1 MIRKIY
7 FIILLGFM
15 LIWACDNP
23 LEGFALRF
31 KEPIDKAKLD
41 IRVYNTNGALPTGLR
56 VRFGGVDS
64 SLVVTNLNTKKFKL
78 SAEGV
83 MIVAVNPEVIPST
96 ENPIKFSVIV
106 EAPGYT
112 KVVRSLV
119 YTSQANKS
127 LSIPLFSESTAPT
140 GVSATEW
147 EGLNFKANQT
157 FSSLIVGRS
166 TSNQI
171 TLAAE
176 TIVKDAWQSIVTGTW
191 SLVAHYFDARA
202 RGYLPAGGVATNA
215 IDVQG
220 KALNDPFDL
229 PNLAGFVYLEMANE
243 LGQTAKTLSKSL
255 YYSMDLSNI
264 TQNPQTGK
272 ALAVGDIIPIIS
284 YDTDTGQWKLFQT
297 YKVEK
302 NTSTG
307 ALFVRFE
314 VNTLGYWIAGWP
326 RTICS
331 KGPTFVFKS
340 QLKNVDLVYYCQLI
354 DAQTQKVFRE
364 YYLNINDGA
373 RFTVTYIPMEVQQ
386 VQLKVTALNNYTG
399 GDKTQ
404 ILGTSA
410 TVGLCEDKTLN
421 IDLSKF
427 STPPAIS
434 ASFNV
439 VCPVGKTVDLAALPA
454 LFRIQISAVGAN
466 TWKDLVTLTRTST
479 SASTYRLL
487 KNVRYDFRASTDGGV
502 TWPYKEN
509 SKLIDQSTISY
520 KIEDKSFCK

>member
-1 MIRKIY
+1 MRITSLYIV
-7 FIILLGFM
+7 LLIVLG
-15 LIWACDNP
+15 WACDNP

-41 IRVYNTNGALPTGLR
+41 IRVYNTNGALPAGLT

-83 MIVAVNPEVIPST
+83 MIVAVNPEVIPSA

-112 KVVRSLV
+112 KVVRSLI

-127 LSIPLFSESTAPT
+127 LSIPLFSESIAPT
-140 GVSATEW
+140 GVSAQEW
-147 EGLNFKANQT
+147 DGLNFRANQT
-157 FSSLIVGRS
+157 FSSLIKGRS
-166 TSNQI
+166 FTNQI
-171 TLAAE
+171 TLSAE
-176 TIVKDAWQSIVTGTW
+176 TVVKDAWQNIITGTW
-191 SLVAHYFDARA
+191 SLVAHYFDQRA

-215 IDVQG
+215 VDTQG
-220 KALNDPFDL
+220 KALSDPFDL
-229 PNLAGFVYLEMANE
+229 PNIAGFVYLEMANE

-272 ALAVGDIIPIIS
+272 PLAVGDIIPIIS

-302 NTSTG
+302 NVTTG
-307 ALFVRFE
+307 TLFVRFE

-326 RTICS
+326 RTICR
-331 KGPTFVFKS
+331 KGPTFAFKS
-340 QLKNVDLVYYCQLI
+340 QLKNVDLTYYCQLI
-354 DAQTQKVFRE
+354 DAQTSKVFRE

-373 RFTVTYIPMEVQQ
+373 RFTVAYIPMDVQQ

-399 GDKTQ
+399 GDRTQ

-410 TVGLCEDKTLN
+410 IVGLCEDKTLEV
-421 IDLSKF
+421 DVSKLTVPIVT
-427 STPPAIS
+427 SVA
-434 ASFNV
+434 FNV
-439 VCPVGKTVDLAALPA
+439 VCPTGMTVDPTALPA
-454 LFRIQISAVGAN
+454 QFRIQVSAVGAN
-466 TWKDLVTLTRTST
+466 SWRDLLTLTRTST
-479 SASTYRLL
+479 TATTYRVLR
-487 KNVRYDFRASTDGGV
+487 NGRYDFRASTDGGV

-509 SKLIDQSTISY
+509 NKLMNTANVTY